1 MTDPLMHGALGFLK
15 FKSASLTTLLR
26 LLYILLMILNITN
39 FNFQLH
45 FRLKTTSYYKF
56 HIELSL
62 IQYLSL
68 EIRNK
73 FPLKVIF
80 CLRLKIPKR
89 QYGFLTQLRIWWMPF
104 LTRCMVLCT
113 YCYFCITKTQLQI
126 IIQFTIPLAKMLGF
140 MKRTNF
146 LERIRMY

>member
-1 MTDPLMHGALGFLK
+1 MTDSLMHGALGFLK

-62 IQYLSL
+62 IEY
-68 EIRNK
+68 
-73 FPLKVIF
+73 
-80 CLRLKIPKR
+80 
-89 QYGFLTQLRIWWMPF
+89 
-104 LTRCMVLCT
+104 
-113 YCYFCITKTQLQI
+113 
-126 IIQFTIPLAKMLGF
+126 
-140 MKRTNF
+140 
-146 LERIRMY
+146 